1 MLLIGKTVGIDKM
14 RIHTSQFLRTLVHDI
29 TEILPGRPRD
39 MFRHR
44 KRDLIR
50 WTDQNR
56 IQTFLH
62 GQLLSRLDGDMVASG
77 VDIMYR
83 IIGEIHDLIH
93 AAAFW
98 SNQGR

>member
-1 MLLIGKTVGIDKM
+1 MILIGKTVGIDKM

-44 KRDLIR
+44 KRDLVR
-50 WTDQNR
+50 RTDQNR
-56 IQTFLH
+56 IQTLLH
-62 GQLLSRLDGDMVASG
+62 GQLLSRFDSDMVASG

-83 IIGEIHDLIH
+83 IIGEIHNFIH
-93 AAAFW
+93 AAAFR
-98 SNQGR
+98 SDQGR